1 MNRSPP
7 PLRAPSPGQLPA
19 RLVPSPPRRIAIA
32 GDWHADTAYGVAAIE
47 HAAKRDATVLLHLG
61 DFGYN
66 FTDDY
71 LDSLGDV
78 LCRCGI
84 VLGFVDGNHENF
96 DRLLDWPVGADGLR
110 YLRDHIVHLPRGFR
124 WQWGQTRCLALGG
137 AYSID
142 RFLRIPGRSWWAQES
157 LTSWQARDAASGGPA
172 DVMFCHDC
180 PAGITVPGAARDRF
194 GFPAKELRRS
204 ELYRVRL
211 RSVVDAVRPGRLWH
225 GHFHHRYQS
234 VLCGDGYRTVVDG
247 LGKNGDP
254 IDNNMVVVNL
264 PELGFHRL
272 SAGESERPA
281 CSGLTKRIA
290 VG

>member
-1 MNRSPP
+1 MNRTSPLSRVASPGERLAHSVLSPP
-7 PLRAPSPGQLPA
+7 S
-19 RLVPSPPRRIAIA
+19 RIAIA
-32 GDWHADTAYGVAAIE
+32 GDWHADTAYAVAAVE
-47 HAAKRDATVLLHLG
+47 HAAKRNASVLLHLG

-71 LDSLGDV
+71 LDSLDDA
-78 LCRCGI
+78 LRRSGI

-96 DRLLDWPVGADGLR
+96 DRLLSWPVDADGLR
-110 YLRDHIVHLPRGFR
+110 HLRERIVHLPRGFR
-124 WQWGQTRCLALGG
+124 WQWGQTRCLAVGG

-142 RFLRIPGRSWWAQES
+142 RFLRKPGLSWWPQES
-157 LTSWQARDAASGGPA
+157 LTASQARDVAAAGHA
-172 DVMFCHDC
+172 DAMFCHDC

-194 GFPAKELRRS
+194 GFPAVELRRS
-204 ELYRVRL
+204 ELYRARL

-225 GHFHHRYQS
+225 GHFHRRYQS
-234 VLCGDGYRTVVDG
+234 VLCRAGYRTVVDG
-247 LGKNGDP
+247 LGKNGAP

-272 SAGESERPA
+272 STGVVGQPV
-281 CSGLTKRIA
+281 CSGLTRRIA

>member
-1 MNRSPP
+1 MNRSPLP
-7 PLRAPSPGQLPA
+7 SPVASPGQL
-19 RLVPSPPRRIAIA
+19 LVHSVLSPPARIAIA
-32 GDWHADTAYGVAAIE
+32 GDWHADTKYGVGVIE
-47 HAAKRDATVLLHLG
+47 HAAKRDATVLVHLG

-66 FTDDY
+66 FTNSY
-71 LDSLGDV
+71 LDSLDDA
-78 LCRCGI
+78 LCRCRI

-96 DRLLDWPVGADGLR
+96 DRLLSWPIDADGLR

-142 RFLRIPGRSWWAQES
+142 RFLRKPGRSWWAQEA
-157 LTSWQARDAASGGPA
+157 LTSRQARDAAAAGTA

-180 PAGITVPGAARDRF
+180 PAGIKVPGAARDRY
-194 GFPAKELRRS
+194 GFPATELRRS

-211 RSVVDAVRPGRLWH
+211 RSVVDLVRPGRLWH

-234 VLCGDGYRTVVDG
+234 VLFGDGYRTVVDG
-247 LGKNGDP
+247 LGKNGGP

-272 SAGESERPA
+272 STGETPRPA
-281 CSGLTKRIA
+281 SSGLTKRIA